1 MSPRSTIVD
10 FDVKD
15 RLGTKTVWCSC
26 LRLRLKYLSRRL
38 LYPVLAPSQGYN
50 IERLFVTL
58 WLPVILRSR
67 SIDLP
72 SVRSIPTEID
82 QRVSSESR
90 DVPRGPRLPLI
101 CAIPIS
107 PQSNDPSISF
117 TESSIHSKSIFWPAR
132 GPSSFLTQPSVRYA
146 CSPATDN
153 LSLAARL
160 QVLQAVNQGT
170 VGQGLS
176 LRNRKALT
184 VVKSILL
191 AI

>member
-1 MSPRSTIVD
+1 MKDLTRSVCASMSPRSTIVD

-90 DVPRGPRLPLI
+90 DVPPDHA
-101 CAIPIS
+101 C
-107 PQSNDPSISF
+107 
-117 TESSIHSKSIFWPAR
+117 HSEAPF
-132 GPSSFLTQPSVRYA
+132 
-146 CSPATDN
+146 N
-153 LSLAARL
+153 LS
-160 QVLQAVNQGT
+160 
-170 VGQGLS
+170 
-176 LRNRKALT
+176 
-184 VVKSILL
+184 
-191 AI
+191 AIKHTIYLFH